1 MYESTV
7 TAGPR
12 LSNWTA
18 GRKGG
23 VAITGATGW
32 IGAALADFALRAL
45 PAKMPVRLYGS
56 SARTLQLGGRRVAIE
71 ALADA
76 PPLGDGEWL
85 LLHLAVLGVEPAAL
99 GEANDVILAQALRL
113 AESGAVRRLVFAS
126 SGAVH
131 EVGGA
136 PDKAAYAEMKRRQ
149 EAAVRGWGA
158 RTGTPLLIPRIFNVG
173 GPWITQPD
181 RYALGSFVRQALAG
195 GAIEIEAR
203 RRVVRS
209 YVHVSELAHV
219 ILELALGG
227 ADGLAFDT
235 AGTETVEIAELAAA
249 VGRALGLEIEV
260 LRGPLSPGEDR
271 YVGDGAIYRETLAR
285 SGLAPIGL
293 DRIVGDT
300 ADYLR
305 PPTSP
310 G

>member
-32 IGAALADFALRAL
+32 IGSALADFAVRAL
-45 PAKMPVRLYGS
+45 PAEMPVRLYGS
-56 SARTLQLGGRRVAIE
+56 SARTLELDGRRIAVE

-76 PPLGDGEWL
+76 EPLGGDEWL
-85 LLHLAVLGVEPAAL
+85 LLHLAVVGGDLVDLAG
-99 GEANDVILAQALRL
+99 ANDAILAQSLAL
-113 AESGAVRRLVFAS
+113 AQNGAVRRLVFAS

-131 EVGGA
+131 QAAAA
-136 PDKAAYAEMKRRQ
+136 PARAAYAEMKRRQ
-149 EAAVRGWGA
+149 EDAVRSWGA
-158 RTGTPLLIPRIFNVG
+158 RTGTPVLIPRIFNVG
-173 GPWITQPD
+173 GPWITHPD

-293 DRIVGDT
+293 DRIVRDT